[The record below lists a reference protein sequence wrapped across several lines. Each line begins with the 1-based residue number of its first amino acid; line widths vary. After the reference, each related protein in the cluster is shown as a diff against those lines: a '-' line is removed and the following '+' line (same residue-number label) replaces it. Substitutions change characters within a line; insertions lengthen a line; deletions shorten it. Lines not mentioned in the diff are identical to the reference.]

1 MKNTILLI
9 LCLVGGWA
17 TNGQQIQWAHKV
29 IKYSSDLGGKQNNV
43 KRILGKPDAFPQGG
57 MSANAWMPK
66 DALKGREWVEVS
78 FEHPQSVKQVAV
90 FENLNAGCVV
100 KIGVDTG
107 SGKYE
112 TVWSRKVNYK
122 TPTFKAVIPAD
133 RNYYF
138 KRKRRKIQEAP
149 DVLNPGV
156 ENAILDNAVS
166 GVVAIRVEFN
176 FALLPGSKQIDA
188 IGISEGDQPITAS
201 INSTASLENLPPA
214 EVIPMDGLTP
224 LDAIVSP
231 DGSKLWVAMEGE
243 EKDLIYSCSKLAN
256 GKWSSP
262 TLENTALSANDSFN
276 YIAAHYP
283 NFILKGGL
291 TYNQGTG
298 ETGYEF
304 LDANYQSKGL
314 LKVAAFANYDKSS
327 SVTITQDAK
336 ILIMGVESDMTIGG
350 HDLYFATQKE
360 DGTYTFLQ
368 NLGKSINTAA
378 EESSPFLLSDQRT
391 LLFTSNGYS
400 SYGDFDIYVS
410 YRLDD
415 TWKKWSEP
423 TNLGKQINSPEGE
436 DLPVYDEIN
445 ERLYFITQLEG
456 KQVVKSIALPKA
468 KLTTQMQ

>member
-1 MKNTILLI
+1 M
-9 LCLVGGWA
+9 
-17 TNGQQIQWAHKV
+17 

-57 MSANAWMPK
+57 ASANAWMPK
-66 DALKGREWVEVS
+66 DALKGKEWVEVS
-78 FEHPQSVKQVAV
+78 FEHPQTVKQVAI
-90 FENLNAGCVV
+90 FENLNAGCAV

-107 SGKYE
+107 TGKYE
-112 TVWSRKVNYK
+112 TVWSRKRDYK

-149 DVLNPGV
+149 DVLNPGI

-188 IGISEGDQPITAS
+188 IGISDSEVPLNATV
-201 INSTASLENLPPA
+201 NSTEALEGLPAA
-214 EVIPMDGLTP
+214 EVIPMDNLTP
-224 LDAIVSP
+224 VCALVSQ
-231 DGSKLWVAMEGE
+231 DGTKLWVAIEGE
-243 EKDLIYSCSKLAN
+243 DKDLIYACAKQAN

-262 TLENTALSANDSFN
+262 SQQSPLLSTNEQFN
-276 YIAAHYP
+276 YIVADYP
-283 NFILKGGL
+283 NFMLKGGMS
-291 TYNQGTG
+291 YNRNTT

-314 LKVAAFANYDKSS
+314 LKIAAFANYDETTSA
-327 SVTITQDAK
+327 TITQDSK
-336 ILIMGVESDMTIGG
+336 ILIMGLESDMTVGG

-360 DGTYTFLQ
+360 DGSYSFLQ
-368 NLGKSINTAA
+368 NLGKSLNTAA
-378 EESSPFLLSDQRT
+378 EESSPFLLSDQHT
-391 LLFTSNGYS
+391 LIFCSNGYS
-400 SYGDFDIYVS
+400 SYGGYDLYVS

-423 TNLGKQINSPEGE
+423 INLGKQINSSEGE
-436 DLPVYDEIN
+436 DIPFYDEKS
-445 ERLYFITQLEG
+445 EKLYFITVAEG
-456 KQVVKSIALPKA
+456 KQVLKCIALPKN
-468 KLTTQMQ
+468 KLVPQMK